1 MGRITFMGRQFN
13 LHFILQL
20 INQVFALCMQQKGST
35 ETGRDDMLLLKT
47 LQCERAQGMSLS
59 KLHANVMKNRTIS
72 GVLTFFLKMTQMK
85 KS

>member
-47 LQCERAQGMSLS
+47 LQCERAQGMYLS
-59 KLHANVMKNRTIS
+59 KLHVIKNRTIS
-72 GVLTFFLKMTQMK
+72 GVLTFFLKMTQMR

>member
-35 ETGRDDMLLLKT
+35 ETGRDDMLKT
-47 LQCERAQGMSLS
+47 LQCERAQGMYLS
-59 KLHANVMKNRTIS
+59 KLHADVIKNRTIS
-72 GVLTFFLKMTQMK
+72 GVLTFFLKMTQMR